1 MPRSEIKKKKNTKQH
16 SVPCFLPRRFH
27 FEYAHAKKEEGEKR
41 EKKKKI
47 RGNGDTLENHGT
59 KET

>member
-27 FEYAHAKKEEGEKR
+27 FEYAKKEEGEKR